1 MLSCYKT
8 EILTHFG
15 DQFVQASI
23 CSWPNFTPVRL
34 MLHRQCPHIGD
45 KQRKC
50 HKKCMVFQVLA
61 KIFPLI
67 YTLKHVSPKTQF
79 WAKISIFTFLP
90 TPVLECYLSEIFLLT
105 PALECIFGDTW
116 SSDIFAGTTL
126 PCQTGGEGGIGE
138 GGGVRGGVIG

>member
-15 DQFVQASI
+15 DQFVRASI

-50 HKKCMVFQVLA
+50 HKKMYGISSVGKNISMNLLSKAC
-61 KIFPLI
+61 
-67 YTLKHVSPKTQF
+67 VSKTQF
-79 WAKISIFTFLP
+79 WAKISIFSFLL
-90 TPVLECYLSEIFLLT
+90 TPALECYLSEIFLLT
-105 PALECIFGDTW
+105 PALECIFVVKYFCRHYPTMLDW
-116 SSDIFAGTTL
+116 
-126 PCQTGGEGGIGE
+126 EGGIGE
-138 GGGVRGGVIG
+138 GGGIR